1 MDSDKASE
9 LPESIL
15 KPRVSIDNK
24 LLKKLKSVVDTVAES
39 NTIAP
44 EMLAKRRH
52 LEQLLRS
59 VNNKGLYQLPNHLTG
74 WREAVV
80 GNALLDCLKSSSSR

>member
-1 MDSDKASE
+1 
-9 LPESIL
+9 
-15 KPRVSIDNK
+15 
-24 LLKKLKSVVDTVAES
+24 
-39 NTIAP
+39 
-44 EMLAKRRH
+44 
-52 LEQLLRS
+52 LRS